1 MRSAGSLGPGE
12 SVMTIAPIVIERILQ
27 SLALGLLIGS
37 VYGLLCL
44 GLGLIFGV
52 MRVVNFAQGEFMML
66 GMYGTMGIVLGISAY
81 LDKSMA
87 AYPAAIAAAL
97 AVGLFGGAVQR
108 MLLAPL
114 ADDRVGPR
122 SERQSAQLIL
132 TLGLSLVI
140 QSIALVL
147 MGSSAVAVRS
157 PLSSKAWEIELVGG
171 MSVFLNKARV
181 VAAILAAAIALLAYI
196 GLQRLPIGRQ
206 LRAAA
211 DDPDAATYCGVSVDR
226 AHLLAFAVGT
236 GLTALAGGLIATNY
250 PFNPFVGLD
259 FIVVMYAGVV
269 LGGMGSIA
277 GAFWGG
283 MTIGLVQQT
292 ADLVL
297 PTQLQNTAI
306 FVVFL
311 LVIILR
317 PQGFFGRSVDRA

>member
-1 MRSAGSLGPGE
+1 
-12 SVMTIAPIVIERILQ
+12 MTIAPIVIERILQ

-66 GMYGTMGIVLGISAY
+66 GMYGTMGIALGISAY
-81 LDKSMA
+81 LDKSVA

-108 MLLAPL
+108 TLLAPL

-147 MGSSAVAVRS
+147 MGSAAAAVRS
-157 PLSSKAWEIELVGG
+157 PLSSRAWEIELVGG

-181 VAAILAAAIALLAYI
+181 VAAIIAVAVALLAYI

-226 AHLLAFAVGT
+226 AHLLAFAIGT

-311 LVIILR
+311 LVIMLR

>member
-1 MRSAGSLGPGE
+1 MLDPAL
-12 SVMTIAPIVIERILQ
+12 VERILQ

-52 MRVVNFAQGEFMML
+52 MRVVNFAQGEFMMM
-66 GMYGTMGIVLGISAY
+66 GMYGTMAISLGLSSGLA
-81 LDKSMA
+81 SRWA
-87 AYPAAIAAAL
+87 AYPAAVAAAL
-97 AVGLFGGAVQR
+97 AVAVVGAVVQR
-108 MLLAPL
+108 LLLAPVTT
-114 ADDRVGPR
+114 ARTGAK
-122 SERQSAQLIL
+122 SESQNAQLIL

-140 QSIALVL
+140 QSVALML
-147 MGSSAVAVRS
+147 MGSAAVGVRS
-157 PLSSKAWEIELVGG
+157 TLSSQAWHIELFDGIT
-171 MSVFLNKARV
+171 VFLNKARV
-181 VAAILAAAIALLAYI
+181 IAAIFAAVAAVLAYL
-196 GLQRLPIGRQ
+196 GLQRLPIGMQ

-211 DDPDAATYCGVSVDR
+211 DDPDAATYCGVSVRR
-226 AHLLAFAVGT
+226 AHLLAFAIGT
-236 GLTALAGGLIATNY
+236 GLTALAGGLLATNY

-283 MTIGLVQQT
+283 MTIGMVQQT

-311 LVIILR
+311 LVIMLR